1 MKNLIETISY
11 IIGIIKGIFI
21 KYGFLILG
29 VCVGNGILIP
39 IIKNEPHTI
48 IPKIILTFVCFIVL
62 YFIFAF
68 ICSIFEWFQERRNK

>member
-11 IIGIIKGIFI
+11 IIGIIKGMFI

-29 VCVGNGILIP
+29 VCLGNGVIMP
-39 IIKNEPHTI
+39 IIQNQPQHI
-48 IPKIILTFVCFIVL
+48 IPKTILTFICFIVL